1 MKNTFFEH
9 LSVPD
14 VDNNIIIH
22 HRSSKEE
29 EDFVSYLNIIDFETG
44 SALSI
49 DEAVELYYN
58 INEDEERV
66 SALSDDQL
74 NCAIYIVYE
83 AILFKR
89 MRIEQLMNGYSR
101 NILSMGKED
110 IMRMRAKAR
119 QLLKEDG
126 QSSQ

>member
-1 MKNTFFEH
+1 MKNSFFEQ
-9 LSVPD
+9 LSVPEID
-14 VDNNIIIH
+14 TTIQN
-22 HRSSKEE
+22 RSMLSKEE
-29 EDFVSYLNIIDFETG
+29 EDFASYLNIIEFETG
-44 SALSI
+44 SSLSI

-66 SALSDDQL
+66 HALSDDQL

-89 MRIEQLMNGYSR
+89 MRIEQLRNGSTDVLLMDKDEL
-101 NILSMGKED
+101 IK
-110 IMRMRAKAR
+110 MRMKAR

-126 QSSQ
+126 LSSQ

>member
-1 MKNTFFEH
+1 MKNTFFEQ
-9 LSVPD
+9 LSVPGID
-14 VDNNIIIH
+14 TTIPN
-22 HRSSKEE
+22 RPMLSKEE
-29 EDFVSYLNIIDFETG
+29 EDFASYLNIIEFETG
-44 SALSI
+44 SSLSI

-66 SALSDDQL
+66 HALSDDQL
-74 NCAIYIVYE
+74 TCAIYIVYE

-89 MRIEQLMNGYSR
+89 MRIEQLRKGSKD
-101 NILSMGKED
+101 ILLFDKEEL
-110 IMRMRAKAR
+110 MKMRAKAR

>member
-1 MKNTFFEH
+1 MKNAFFEH

-14 VDNNIIIH
+14 VDNNIIIY
-22 HRSSKEE
+22 HRLSKEE

-89 MRIEQLMNGYSR
+89 MRIEQLMNGCSKD
-101 NILSMGKED
+101 ILSMDKED

-126 QSSQ
+126 LSS